1 MAAKATS
8 KSTTKASAKSSAKS
22 GAKTGAKSG
31 TRSGAKAAAKSTGK
45 AAAKASA
52 KDASDETPKAA
63 PKTASKSAAKG
74 STSNKLMRVFKQDDA
89 SFDDDWFGICNRR
102 VDSVLDVEQEVS
114 RIIAAVREGGDETLF
129 GFVKQFD
136 GADLSSLEVTKHEWD
151 DACDQV
157 DSADRAAIGKAAM
170 RVREFHRKRIPSSW
184 EMREEGGGYMGQRVR
199 PLSRVGL
206 YVPGGKAVYP
216 SSVIMNAVPAS
227 VVEVPEIVMTTPPE
241 KDGSLRPE
249 VLMAAR
255 VAGVHRVFK
264 MGGAHAVA
272 ALAYGTESVPRV
284 DKITGPG
291 SVWVATA
298 KKQVFGQVG
307 IDSEAGPTEVCV
319 VADRSATPAWLAAD
333 LISQAE
339 HDELAQAVL
348 ITHVKSLVPRVQE
361 QIARQIKSLD
371 RCELATRSIRERGA
385 IIVTKNLAE
394 SIRLSEEYA
403 SEHLILAVEDPEK
416 AAKEI
421 QNAGAIFM
429 GHYTPVAVGDYMA
442 GPNHVLPTGGTSRFF
457 SPLGVEDFIK
467 RTSFMK
473 FEPPKLRELGADI
486 VRLANVEGL
495 TGHGAS
501 VELRLQKIRRARR
514 EREAARDLEL

>member
-1 MAAKATS
+1 
-8 KSTTKASAKSSAKS
+8 
-22 GAKTGAKSG
+22 
-31 TRSGAKAAAKSTGK
+31 
-45 AAAKASA
+45 
-52 KDASDETPKAA
+52 
-63 PKTASKSAAKG
+63 
-74 STSNKLMRVFKQDDA
+74 
-89 SFDDDWFGICNRR
+89 
-102 VDSVLDVEQEVS
+102 
-114 RIIAAVREGGDETLF
+114 
-129 GFVKQFD
+129 
-136 GADLSSLEVTKHEWD
+136 
-151 DACDQV
+151 
-157 DSADRAAIGKAAM
+157 
-170 RVREFHRKRIPSSW
+170 
-184 EMREEGGGYMGQRVR
+184 MGQRVR

-227 VVEVPEIVMTTPPE
+227 VVEVPEIIMCTPPE
-241 KDGSLRPE
+241 ADGTLRPE

-264 MGGAHAVA
+264 MGGAHAIA
-272 ALAYGTESVPRV
+272 ALAYGTETVPQV

-307 IDSEAGPTEVCV
+307 IDSEAGPTEVCII
-319 VADRSATPAWLAAD
+319 ADKTATPAWLAAD

-348 ITHVKSLVPRVQE
+348 ITHVKGLVSRVQE
-361 QIARQIKSLD
+361 QITRQMETLD
-371 RCELATRSIRERGA
+371 RAEIATKSIRSRGA
-385 IIVTKNLAE
+385 IIQTKSLAE
-394 SIRLSEEYA
+394 SIKLSEEYA
-403 SEHLILAVEDPEK
+403 SEHLVLAVEDPEK
-416 AAKEI
+416 ISKEI
-421 QNAGAIFM
+421 NNAGAIFM

-457 SPLGVEDFIK
+457 SPLSVDDFLK

-495 TGHGAS
+495 SGHGAS
-501 VELRLQKIRRARR
+501 VELRLAKIRRARR
-514 EREAARDLEL
+514 EREAARDLEI

>member
-1 MAAKATS
+1 MAAK
-8 KSTTKASAKSSAKS
+8 TT
-22 GAKTGAKSG
+22 
-31 TRSGAKAAAKSTGK
+31 
-45 AAAKASA
+45 
-52 KDASDETPKAA
+52 
-63 PKTASKSAAKG
+63 
-74 STSNKLMRVFKQDDA
+74 NKLMRVFKSDDA
-89 SFDDDWFGICNRR
+89 KFAEDWYGVCNRR
-102 VDSVLDVEQEVS
+102 VDSVLDVEEDVAK
-114 RIIAAVREGGDETLF
+114 IIAAVRKNGDEAVL
-129 GFVKQFD
+129 GFVKKFD
-136 GADLSSLEVTKHEWD
+136 GATLSKLEITPEEWD
-151 DACDQV
+151 EGCEQV

-199 PLSRVGL
+199 ALSRVGL
-206 YVPGGKAVYP
+206 YVPGGTAVYP
-216 SSVIMNAVPAS
+216 SSVIMNAIPAS
-227 VVEVPEIVMTTPPE
+227 VVEVPEILMATPPE
-241 KDGSLRPE
+241 DDGTIRPE

-264 MGGAHAVA
+264 MGGAHAIG
-272 ALAYGTESVPRV
+272 ALAYGTETVPRV

-307 IDSEAGPTEVCV
+307 IDSEAGPTEVCI

-339 HDELAQAVL
+339 HDELAQAIL
-348 ITHVKSLVPRVQE
+348 ITHVKGLVPRVQE
-361 QIARQIKSLD
+361 QITRQLKDLD
-371 RCELATRSIRERGA
+371 REKIATKSIKNRGA
-385 IIVTKNLAE
+385 IIVTKSLEE
-394 SIRLSEEYA
+394 SIKLSEEYA
-403 SEHLILAVEDPEK
+403 SEHLVLAVEDPEK
-416 AAKEI
+416 ISKEI
-421 QNAGAIFM
+421 GNAGAIFM

-457 SPLGVEDFIK
+457 SPLGVDDFLK

-495 TGHGAS
+495 TGHGNS
-501 VELRLQKIRRARR
+501 VELRLAKIRRARR
-514 EREAARDLEL
+514 EREAGRDLEI

>member
-1 MAAKATS
+1 MAAK
-8 KSTTKASAKSSAKS
+8 TT
-22 GAKTGAKSG
+22 
-31 TRSGAKAAAKSTGK
+31 
-45 AAAKASA
+45 
-52 KDASDETPKAA
+52 
-63 PKTASKSAAKG
+63 
-74 STSNKLMRVFKQDDA
+74 NKLMRVFKSDDA
-89 SFDDDWFGICNRR
+89 KFAEAWYGVCNRR
-102 VDSVLDVEQEVS
+102 VDSVLAVEEDVAK
-114 RIIAAVREGGDETLF
+114 IIASVRKNGDEAVL
-129 GFVKQFD
+129 GFVKKFD
-136 GADLSSLEVTKHEWD
+136 GATLSKLEITSEEWD
-151 DACDQV
+151 EGCEQV

-206 YVPGGKAVYP
+206 YVPGGTAVYP
-216 SSVIMNAVPAS
+216 SSVIMNAIPAS
-227 VVEVPEIVMTTPPE
+227 VVEVPEILMATPPE
-241 KDGSLRPE
+241 DDGTIRPE

-264 MGGAHAVA
+264 MGGAHAIA
-272 ALAYGTESVPRV
+272 ALAYGTETVPRV

-307 IDSEAGPTEVCV
+307 IDSEAGPTEVCI

-339 HDELAQAVL
+339 HDELAQAIL
-348 ITHVKSLVPRVQE
+348 ITHVKGLVPRVQE
-361 QIARQIKSLD
+361 QITRQLKDLD
-371 RCELATRSIRERGA
+371 REKIATKSIKNRGA
-385 IIVTKNLAE
+385 IIVTKSLEE
-394 SIRLSEEYA
+394 SIKLSEEYA
-403 SEHLILAVEDPEK
+403 SEHLVLAVEDPEK
-416 AAKEI
+416 ISKEI
-421 QNAGAIFM
+421 GNAGAIFM

-457 SPLGVEDFIK
+457 SPLGVDDFLK

-495 TGHGAS
+495 TGHGTS
-501 VELRLQKIRRARR
+501 VELRLAKIRRARR
-514 EREAARDLEL
+514 EREAARDLEI

>member
-1 MAAKATS
+1 MAAKAT
-8 KSTTKASAKSSAKS
+8 TKW
-22 GAKTGAKSG
+22 
-31 TRSGAKAAAKSTGK
+31 
-45 AAAKASA
+45 
-52 KDASDETPKAA
+52 
-63 PKTASKSAAKG
+63 
-74 STSNKLMRVFKQDDA
+74 MRVLKSDDA
-89 SFDDDWFGICNRR
+89 SFAEDWQGICDRR
-102 VDSVLDVEQEVS
+102 VDSVLDVEKDVAK
-114 RIIAAVREGGDETLF
+114 IIAEVRSGGDEALLH
-129 GFVKQFD
+129 FVKKFD
-136 GADLSSLEVTKHEWD
+136 KATLDTLEVTSDEWD
-151 DACDQV
+151 EACDRV

-206 YVPGGKAVYP
+206 YVPGGTAVYP
-216 SSVIMNAVPAS
+216 SSVVMNAIPAS
-227 VVEVPEIVMTTPPE
+227 VVEVPEIVMATPPGP
-241 KDGSLRPE
+241 DGTIRPE

-307 IDSEAGPTEVCV
+307 IDSEAGPTEVAI
-319 VADRSATPAWLAAD
+319 VADRSATPAWIAAD

-348 ITHVKSLVPRVQE
+348 ITHVKGLVTRVQE
-361 QIARQIKSLD
+361 QLGRQLKTLD
-371 RCELATRSIRERGA
+371 RAAIAKKSIKERGA
-385 IIVTKNLAE
+385 IVQTKSLAE
-394 SIRLSEEYA
+394 SLELADQYA
-403 SEHLILAVEDPEK
+403 AEHLVIATEDPEK
-416 AAKEI
+416 ASKEI
-421 QNAGAIFM
+421 VNAGAIFM

-442 GPNHVLPTGGTSRFF
+442 GPNHVLPTGGTARFF
-457 SPLGVEDFIK
+457 SPLSVEDFLK

-501 VELRLQKIRRARR
+501 VELRLAKIRRARR
-514 EREAARDLEL
+514 EREAAREAEL

>member
-1 MAAKATS
+1 MAAKAT
-8 KSTTKASAKSSAKS
+8 A
-22 GAKTGAKSG
+22 
-31 TRSGAKAAAKSTGK
+31 
-45 AAAKASA
+45 
-52 KDASDETPKAA
+52 
-63 PKTASKSAAKG
+63 
-74 STSNKLMRVFKQDDA
+74 KLMNVIKADA
-89 SFDDDWFGICNRR
+89 TNFAEAWQKVCGRR
-102 VDSVLDVEQEVS
+102 EDSVLDVEADVAK
-114 RIIAAVREGGDETLF
+114 IIASVRSGGDEAVL
-129 GFVKQFD
+129 GFVKKFD
-136 GADLSSLEVTKHEWD
+136 HAKLDVLEVTKDEWD

-170 RVREFHRKRIPSSW
+170 RIREFHRKRIPSSW

-199 PLSRVGL
+199 PLARVGL

-216 SSVIMNAVPAS
+216 SSVLMNAIPAS
-227 VVEVPEIVMTTPPE
+227 VVEVPEIIMATPPG
-241 KDGSLRPE
+241 KDGSIRPE

-272 ALAYGTESVPRV
+272 ALAYGTDSVPRV
-284 DKITGPG
+284 DKIVGPG
-291 SVWVATA
+291 NVWVATA

-307 IDSEAGPTEVCV
+307 IDSEAGPTEVCI

-333 LISQAE
+333 LLSQAE

-348 ITHVKSLVPRVQE
+348 ITHVKGLVTRVQD
-361 QIARQIKSLD
+361 QLKRQLAALDKADIAEK
-371 RCELATRSIRERGA
+371 SIRARGA
-385 IIVTKNLAE
+385 IVVTKNLDE
-394 SIRLSEEYA
+394 SMRLANEYA
-403 SEHLILAVEDPEK
+403 SEHLVLAVEDPETTSK
-416 AAKEI
+416 DVE
-421 QNAGAIFM
+421 NAGAIFM
-429 GHYTPVAVGDYMA
+429 GHYTPVAVGDYIA
-442 GPNHVLPTGGTSRFF
+442 GPNHVLPTGGTARFF
-457 SPLGVEDFIK
+457 SPLSVEDFLK

-514 EREAARDLEL
+514 EREAAREVEL